1 MFNYMDKDKPQKPPF
16 RSRAAG
22 SAGADH
28 QPGAPT
34 HGLGHRP
41 SGSAGLGRPF
51 HSAGSLERT
60 HLRKPSPSGPR
71 PAGSAG
77 LGPRPFD
84 AKTPRG
90 FGGKKLD
97 RPRHR
102 GAARQGYRGGLP
114 LRLGGKKT
122 DGVIPNLA
130 PGNIRVIP
138 LGGVEQIG
146 QNMTMVEFGGDII
159 VIDAGF
165 QFKEED
171 TPGIDFILPN
181 TKYLEERKNKIRALI
196 ITHGHLDHICG
207 IPYIMERIGNPPLY
221 TRALTSVMVRKRQEE
236 FPHLPP
242 LDIKVVE
249 KEDRIKIGA
258 LSVKF
263 FSVTH
268 TIPDSMGV
276 IIETPLGS
284 IVNPGDIKLD
294 HIDGSPTEAE
304 EKEYERFKNE
314 NVLFLMMD
322 STNVDNPG
330 FSTPERLVHK
340 NLDEIIKHSKG
351 RLIIGTFAS
360 QLERMMAIIHSAEKY
375 GKKVVID
382 GRSMK
387 NNIEIVKQMGM
398 LKVKKDTLIL
408 PEEMESYPPDRIVA
422 LVTGAQGDEF
432 AALMRMSN
440 KSHKHFKITPRDSVL
455 LSSSIIPGNE
465 RAVQKLKDNLARQG
479 AKIIHYRSSDV
490 YIHSTGH
497 GNRGELEW
505 LHRHIKPKFFMPM
518 HGTHY
523 MLRVHE
529 ELAKSVGMPPENIIV
544 PDNGTVI
551 EIQNGGQKLV
561 RLKEKAPSGLVLVDG
576 FSVGDV
582 QEVVIR
588 DRQML
593 AQDGMFVIIASVNS
607 SNGRLKKSPDII
619 SRGFVYLRESQD
631 LLHQTRIIIKK
642 TIEDTTA
649 GMNPINFEY
658 VKSVLTDNVGRFLFQ
673 KTAKRPIVIPVLL
686 SV

>member
-1 MFNYMDKDKPQKPPF
+1 M
-16 RSRAAG
+16 SRG
-22 SAGADH
+22 
-28 QPGAPT
+28 
-34 HGLGHRP
+34 
-41 SGSAGLGRPF
+41 
-51 HSAGSLERT
+51 HSAGQTLHT
-60 HLRKPSPSGPR
+60 
-71 PAGSAG
+71 
-77 LGPRPFD
+77 
-84 AKTPRG
+84 
-90 FGGKKLD
+90 
-97 RPRHR
+97 
-102 GAARQGYRGGLP
+102 
-114 LRLGGKKT
+114 KKT
-122 DGVIPNLA
+122 ESVIPALPENV
-130 PGNIRVIP
+130 IRVIP

-146 QNMTMVEFGGDII
+146 QNMTMVEFGNDII

-171 TPGIDFILPN
+171 TPGIDYILPN
-181 TKYLEERKNKIRALI
+181 TKYLEERKDKIRAVL
-196 ITHGHLDHICG
+196 ITHGHLDHIGG
-207 IPYIMERIGNPPLY
+207 IPYIMDRIGNPPLY
-221 TRALTSVMVRKRQEE
+221 TRALTGVMIKKRQEE
-236 FPHLPP
+236 FPHLKPI
-242 LDIKVVE
+242 DMRIVE
-249 KEDRIKIGA
+249 KTDTIRIGGFK
-258 LSVKF
+258 VKF

-268 TIPDSMGV
+268 TIPDSMG
-276 IIETPLGS
+276 IILETPFGS

-294 HIDGSPTEAE
+294 HVDGVPTETE
-304 EKEYERFKNE
+304 EKEYDKFKQE
-314 NVLFLMMD
+314 NVILLMMD

-340 NLDEIIKHSKG
+340 NLDEIIKNTKS

-360 QLERMMAIIHSAEKY
+360 QIERMVNIIHSAEKY
-375 GKKVVID
+375 GKKVVVD
-382 GRSMK
+382 GRGMK
-387 NNIEIVKQMGM
+387 NNIEIVMQMGI
-398 LKVKKDTLIL
+398 LKVKKDTLIQ
-408 PEEMESYPPDRIVA
+408 PEEMDNVPPDRIIA

-432 AALMRMSN
+432 ASLMRMSN
-440 KSHKHFKITPRDSVL
+440 KSHKYFKITPRDSVL

-505 LHRHIKPKFFMPM
+505 LHRHINPKFFMPI

-529 ELAKSVGMPPENIIV
+529 ELAKTVGMPPENIVV
-544 PDNGTVI
+544 PDNGTII
-551 EIQNGGQKLV
+551 EIRDGGKKLV
-561 RLKEKAPSGLVLVDG
+561 RLKEKAPSGMVMVDG
-576 FSVGDV
+576 FSIGDI

-607 SNGRLKKSPDII
+607 ANGKLKKSPDII

-642 TIEDTTA
+642 TIEDATA

-658 VKSVLTDNVGRFLFQ
+658 VKTVLTDNVGRFLFQ